1 MEPSADK
8 FIDFEKLMG
17 EMGTDNNE
25 FMKQLSGSGV
35 ANLLTIF
42 ALLVVWI
49 VKNKCKHSQCESDT
63 SCCKCKV
70 KEDSDDSIRE
80 EVEGEMRTV

>member
-1 MEPSADK
+1 MKRGHTNLPLHGGRAPRWL
-8 FIDFEKLMG
+8 FQR
-17 EMGTDNNE
+17 
-25 FMKQLSGSGV
+25 MKQLSGSGV

-70 KEDSDDSIRE
+70 KEDDDSIRE
-80 EVEGEMRTV
+80 EAEGEMRAV